1 MAART
6 EEEGSAYSSR
16 GRGRAAPWRS
26 RDGGDE
32 WVVERRGEERRV
44 QRRGIFRAFEGLFR
58 FVGSSE
64 NPRPR
69 RLSTPE
75 GSPLACFRR
84 ATSGAL
90 ARAQTVIPYA
100 IHMPYANGLMAPF
113 YWASCSVRRRLEKP
127 KYGGQ
132 GANNSNSLE
141 RRAGPVSR
149 VVVL

>member
-16 GRGRAAPWRS
+16 GRGRAAPWQS

-64 NPRPR
+64 TLDLAAS
-69 RLSTPE
+69 RLQ
-75 GSPLACFRR
+75 R
-84 ATSGAL
+84 
-90 ARAQTVIPYA
+90 
-100 IHMPYANGLMAPF
+100 
-113 YWASCSVRRRLEKP
+113 VRR
-127 KYGGQ
+127 
-132 GANNSNSLE
+132 S
-141 RRAGPVSR
+141 RASGVRPQVP
-149 VVVL
+149 